1 MCELAGL
8 KAFRDTTKR
17 SAGTIVPELFGTQLQ
32 MVVKGKTLEPKQCD
46 PLDLVHSFNLYKA
59 MKRGKKGNPLSL
71 CFFFFLYNCYS
82 IVKYVL

>member
-1 MCELAGL
+1 MFELAGL

-46 PLDLVHSFNLYKA
+46 PLDLMHYFNVYKA
-59 MKRGKKGNPLSL
+59 MKREKKVTPP
-71 CFFFFLYNCYS
+71 FFCVFFSVQLFF
-82 IVKYVL
+82 